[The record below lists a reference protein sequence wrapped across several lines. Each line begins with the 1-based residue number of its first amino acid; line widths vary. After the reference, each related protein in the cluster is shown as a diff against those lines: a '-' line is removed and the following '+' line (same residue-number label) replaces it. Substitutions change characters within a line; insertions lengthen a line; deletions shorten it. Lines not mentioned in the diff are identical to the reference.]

1 MKSKFYQSTYV
12 FKRKLMKIFL
22 PRDFPYSVKE
32 GYSGFSKYVFITNI
46 CLNVMNFISTQVLI
60 NSLGLNIS
68 ESSKYAFSA
77 GLNWVIKDGI
87 GQLGSIFFS
96 AKFQHNV
103 ERNLKEWRRK
113 ANIIYNA
120 AIILEISTLLSP
132 HNFLLIA
139 SIANICILF
148 FNLVKLTGITV
159 FGVTRAG
166 ILQHF
171 SVENNL
177 VDITNKSTTQHNL
190 SVLLG
195 NIFFYY

>member
-1 MKSKFYQSTYV
+1 
-12 FKRKLMKIFL
+12 MKIFL